1 MPIIDVTKDPDNRTL
16 RMTAHFNAPV
26 ARVWQVYADPRQL
39 EKIGVCPP
47 TRRQRS
53 SATSSTPAAPCTTS

>member
-26 ARVWQVYADPRQL
+26 ARVWQVYADPRQFDCDRVLRDTAELL
-39 EKIGVCPP
+39 ELLP
-47 TRRQRS
+47 
-53 SATSSTPAAPCTTS
+53 ATPGTPA